1 MLEKN
6 EFDANILGVNDSK
19 AEVVYKNCEDEMY
32 QNKEKKK
39 EKTWDESK
47 KHVLNF
53 DSKIEISCPDE
64 IIMDKDGDITFKIFV
79 DGRRIPVVMNNNMKV
94 ADLYHEL
101 KKYTKKNIVL
111 MKGNK
116 KVEFSDDITSLKRNM
131 LIMRE
136 EK

>member
-1 MLEKN
+1 
-6 EFDANILGVNDSK
+6 
-19 AEVVYKNCEDEMY
+19 
-32 QNKEKKK
+32 
-39 EKTWDESK
+39 
-47 KHVLNF
+47 
-53 DSKIEISCPDE
+53 
-64 IIMDKDGDITFKIFV
+64 MDKDGDITFKIFV

-94 ADLYHEL
+94 SDLYYEL